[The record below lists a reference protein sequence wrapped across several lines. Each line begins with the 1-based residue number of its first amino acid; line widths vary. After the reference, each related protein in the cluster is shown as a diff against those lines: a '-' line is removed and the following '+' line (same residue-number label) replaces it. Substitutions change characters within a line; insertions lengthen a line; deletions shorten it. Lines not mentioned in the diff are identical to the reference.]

1 MLFPTPRKAIPSEIP
16 RLIIFKELEISEN
29 KDFYSQQ
36 LKNIINKMI
45 EISPD
50 KRPTSEEMCAE
61 IRNEYIKIFLKT
73 SSISSVL
80 RCLYS

>member
-1 MLFPTPRKAIPSEIP
+1 MCHIRTMLYPTPRKAIPSEIP
-16 RLIIFKELEISEN
+16 GIIFKELEIAEN

-50 KRPTSEEMCAE
+50 KRPTS
-61 IRNEYIKIFLKT
+61 
-73 SSISSVL
+73 
-80 RCLYS
+80 